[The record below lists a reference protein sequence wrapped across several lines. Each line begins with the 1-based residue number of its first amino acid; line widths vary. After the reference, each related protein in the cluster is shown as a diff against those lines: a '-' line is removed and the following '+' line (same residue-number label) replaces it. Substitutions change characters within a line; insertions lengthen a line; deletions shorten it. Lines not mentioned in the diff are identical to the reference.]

1 MTKKEEMAGL
11 FKEAQKYLT
20 RAVNLLPTLA
30 NALREGKRQEVM
42 QEVVSLIEGL
52 QYLQILFDAAASFT
66 ETEENWRVDEEPAT
80 VILERFH
87 SSCYELIEALE
98 QQDYILLGDLMEFS
112 LPEGLQEYTRLLG
125 ALRER
130 ILADAGIAAGD
141 RGA

>member
-1 MTKKEEMAGL
+1 M
-11 FKEAQKYLT
+11 YLT

-52 QYLQILFDAAASFT
+52 QYLQILFDAAASFIKIK
-66 ETEENWRVDEEPAT
+66 ENWRVDKEPAT
-80 VILERFH
+80 IILERFH
-87 SSCYELIEALE
+87 VSCYELIEALE

-112 LPEGLQEYTRLLG
+112 LPQGLQDYNRLFG
-125 ALRER
+125 ALQEWV
-130 ILADAGIAAGD
+130 LADAGTAAGD